1 MNNQTYRSKSFSK
14 IDDATINVIRDDEIK
29 RQQYYWDLAI
39 DF

>member
-1 MNNQTYRSKSFSK
+1 MNNQTYRSQSFSK
-14 IDDATINVIRDDEIK
+14 IDSATINVIADDEIK